1 MFKNLKT
8 NQDGGVFKLENYN
21 IEEQESSIYSNI
33 LAKKGGIFFLNSVM
47 SIKLEGSQFEGI

>member
-47 SIKLEGSQFEGI
+47 SITLEGSQFEGI

>member
-1 MFKNLKT
+1 MFKNLRT

-33 LAKKGGIFFLNSVM
+33 FAKKGGIFFLNSVM
-47 SIKLEGSQFEGI
+47 SITLEGSQFEGI